1 MWINEKG
8 RKAYKGDYDTDKL
21 LAEIAKKDEM
31 INKHWKVV
39 VHNQEQVIAEL
50 KEERVK
56 TEINAVQAFVDTFFD
71 TESMVVTKH
80 QADEYLATLEK
91 SDE

>member
-1 MWINEKG
+1 MWINEEG
-8 RKAYKGDYDTDKL
+8 RKAYKGNYDTDKL

-50 KEERVK
+50 KRQKEKDNGYFGCICEALNISHDSSLV
-56 TEINAVQAFVDTFFD
+56 EILEAIEA
-71 TESMVVTKH
+71 
-80 QADEYLATLEK
+80 LEK
-91 SDE
+91 SNE